1 MDKHTQAPTILEPQ
15 QGHTLAVMGSNYR
28 ILASGQDTAGAYATI
43 EMLVPPGGGPGL
55 HAHPDIEETF
65 FVMEGEVEVKSEY
78 GTHLAAAGSFIRIP
92 KGGVVHGFKNKST
105 QPARLLC
112 TVVPAGLDEF
122 FQQIGEP
129 VAVGQFLPPP
139 VLNPEA
145 IQRIQALAQEYGQQV
160 FPPNYLG

>member
-1 MDKHTQAPTILEPQ
+1 MDKHTQAPTILGPQ
-15 QGHTLAVMGSNYR
+15 QGRTLAVMGSNYR
-28 ILASGQDTAGAYATI
+28 ILTSSHDTAGAYATI
-43 EMLVPPGGGPGL
+43 EMLVPPGGGPGP
-55 HAHPDIEETF
+55 HAHADIEETF

-78 GTHLAAAGSFIRIP
+78 GTHLATAGSFIRIP

-139 VLNPEA
+139 VLTPEA